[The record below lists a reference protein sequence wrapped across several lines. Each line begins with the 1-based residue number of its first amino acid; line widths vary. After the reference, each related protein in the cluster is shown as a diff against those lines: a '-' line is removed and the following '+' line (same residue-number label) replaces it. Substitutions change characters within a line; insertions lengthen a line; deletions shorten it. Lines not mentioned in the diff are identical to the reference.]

1 MRIFKALVF
10 SSLSIP
16 VLVFVIF
23 SGVGL
28 VFMGATLIHDGEYNK
43 GWLGMVYGGAVY
55 SYMTSVV
62 SSIPTLALGWPAS
75 IIANRFGC
83 LNKKVVLPGAAL
95 LGGMFLSV
103 AGALFFKSSDAQ
115 IVMWL
120 FLAGAIGGL
129 INGAVFLRYLKPN
142 NSLNSDTHSA
152 ASHVRRLS

>member
-1 MRIFKALVF
+1 MRIFKALVI

-28 VFMGATLIHDGEYNK
+28 VFMGAMFIHDGEYNK
-43 GWLGMVYGGAVY
+43 GWLGMVFAGVGY
-55 SYMTSVV
+55 SYFALLV
-62 SSIPTLALGWPAS
+62 SSIPTMALGWPAS

-83 LNKKVVLPGAAL
+83 LNKMVVLPVSAL
-95 LGGMFLSV
+95 LGGTFLGV
-103 AGALFFKSSDAQ
+103 AGALFFKSSDVQ
-115 IVMWL
+115 IALWL

-142 NSLNSDTHSA
+142 NRFNSDANSA
-152 ASHVRRLS
+152 ALHLRRLS